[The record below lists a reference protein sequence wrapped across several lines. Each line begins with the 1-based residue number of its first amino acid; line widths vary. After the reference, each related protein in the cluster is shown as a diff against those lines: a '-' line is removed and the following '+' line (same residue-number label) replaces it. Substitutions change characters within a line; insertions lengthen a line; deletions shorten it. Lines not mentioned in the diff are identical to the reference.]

1 LYSDFSRR
9 TREPFAERREITLL
23 RAEHWLQR
31 CAILNVLSMPELP
44 EVETVARG
52 LRQAIL
58 GRRIISVTLGKTDF
72 IDDPAALEQHLP
84 GRQIEAVER
93 YGKFML
99 LRLSAVRGETL
110 VTTNGDTAP
119 ASLLVHLGM
128 TGQFA
133 PSPAGQPLEKHTHI
147 CLLLD
152 DGRELRY
159 TDARRFGRVAY
170 LTRALLAEELI
181 GFGADALEVRK
192 EEFASR
198 ICGRRARIKAL
209 LLDQSVLRGVGNI
222 YADESL
228 WRAKVHPA
236 QLGAKLTRK
245 QAETL
250 HRVLQGILKKAIV
263 LRGSSISDFLD
274 AEGMPGEYQ
283 RHHRAYGREGKSCY
297 RCKTLIRR
305 SIVAGRSSYF
315 CPRCQPSPRGFAVL
329 PLSKKKTRKTTRRE
343 AATRSG
349 QAPHAEKLQRR
360 NGKRR

>member
-1 LYSDFSRR
+1 
-9 TREPFAERREITLL
+9 
-23 RAEHWLQR
+23 
-31 CAILNVLSMPELP
+31 MPELP

-58 GRRIISVTLGKTDF
+58 GRRILSVTLRKTDF

-99 LRLSAVRGETL
+99 LRLSAVNRETS
-110 VTTNGDTAP
+110 VVTNGDAAP

-128 TGQFA
+128 TGQIA
-133 PSPAGQPLEKHTHI
+133 PSPAGQPLEKHTHV

-159 TDARRFGRVAY
+159 TDARRFGRIAY
-170 LTRALLAEELI
+170 LTKALLAEELT
-181 GFGADALEVRK
+181 GFGADPLEVSK
-192 EEFASR
+192 QEFADR

-228 WRAKVHPA
+228 WRAKIHPA
-236 QLGAKLTRK
+236 RLGANLSRK
-245 QAETL
+245 QSETL
-250 HRVLQGILKKAIV
+250 RHVLQNILRKAIV

-274 AEGMPGEYQ
+274 AEGKPGEYQ
-283 RHHRAYGREGKSCY
+283 RHHRAYGREGKNCY

-305 SIVAGRSSYF
+305 AIVAGRSSYF
-315 CPRCQPSPRGFAVL
+315 CPRCQPSPRAFIAL
-329 PLSKKKTRKTTRRE
+329 PLAGKNGRKSKRRN
-343 AATRSG
+343 AK
-349 QAPHAEKLQRR
+349 HAEKPQRR
-360 NGKRR
+360 DGKSQ